1 MPRYKLTIEY
11 DGAAYSGWQRQ
22 AEHPSIQEALEIA
35 AAAIN
40 GAPVEVIGAGRTD
53 AGVHALGQVAHLD
66 FLKPMP
72 TDKVRDALNAH
83 LRPHPISILKAER
96 VADGFHARFDA
107 TERAYLYRIANR
119 RPDLTFDKGRAWR
132 VPVKL
137 DVEAMDRAAQALVGK
152 HDFTTFRDSNCQADS
167 PLKTLDAI
175 SVARLGEDVEVRCSA
190 RSFLHRQ
197 VRSMVGSLVDVGRGK
212 EDEAWIGKILKAAD
226 RTQCGPVAPA
236 DGLYLVSVSYAPRAR
251 PAAVADDMGDA

>member
-1 MPRYKLTIEY
+1 
-11 DGAAYSGWQRQ
+11 
-22 AEHPSIQEALEIA
+22 
-35 AAAIN
+35 
-40 GAPVEVIGAGRTD
+40 
-53 AGVHALGQVAHLD
+53 
-66 FLKPMP
+66 
-72 TDKVRDALNAH
+72 
-83 LRPHPISILKAER
+83 
-96 VADGFHARFDA
+96 
-107 TERAYLYRIANR
+107 
-119 RPDLTFDKGRAWR
+119 
-132 VPVKL
+132 
-137 DVEAMDRAAQALVGK
+137 MDRAAQALVGK